1 MASQN
6 DNIIDGAKTLNASE
20 FKAKCLQLMDEIAET
35 GGEIVITKRGKPVAK
50 LVPYRK
56 PLKAPFGKY
65 RGLMQLYGD
74 IDEDP
79 VELEWDAITGK
90 NWELP

>member
-1 MASQN
+1 MTSN
-6 DNIIDGAKTLNASE
+6 NNEELDGFKTIGASE
-20 FKAKCLQLMDEIAET
+20 FKVKCLQLMDEIAET

-56 PLKAPFGKY
+56 KPKIWFGRDRDK
-65 RGLMQLYGD
+65 MQLYGD

-90 NWELP
+90 NWDLP